1 MNRGRQENKHFF
13 KDNNYT
19 MFLLVHDT
27 LAVLIFENTNK
38 SAKSTVE
45 LSFLAGSQGR
55 NKTLWNILSF
65 F

>member
-55 NKTLWNILSF
+55 NKTFWNILSF

>member
-19 MFLLVHDT
+19 TFLLVHDT

-55 NKTLWNILSF
+55 NKTLGNILSF